1 MKNKVVIGIIALVI
15 VGSGFT
21 FGLVQHQNKV
31 KIQQKFELQLKK
43 DRTILKTAEAAVNNA
58 YKSRNNNDIE
68 IANKA
73 ITKLNKNQKKD
84 KEKLTNRM
92 SELSNFLK
100 QANELKTAL
109 SNAEKSKSD
118 TDIKSVQNILDSITD
133 DYLKTDKDSATKQLN
148 NLKTSIKQEKDKA
161 KADTAAESQR
171 QAETTAAQQASNQQ
185 AYNEAPQQSY
195 EAPAQNNGG
204 GNYTPPA
211 AAQPSNPAPTPVP
224 PSQPSNGGAGN
235 ASGISDSPGGWD
247 TPNNEPWGEWMP

>member
-1 MKNKVVIGIIALVI
+1 MANFILQ
-15 VGSGFT
+15 
-21 FGLVQHQNKV
+21 FG
-31 KIQQKFELQLKK
+31 
-43 DRTILKTAEAAVNNA
+43 
-58 YKSRNNNDIE
+58 
-68 IANKA
+68 
-73 ITKLNKNQKKD
+73 LNKNQKKD

-92 SELSNFLK
+92 SDLSNFLK

-171 QAETTAAQQASNQQ
+171 QAETAAVQQASNQQ

-195 EAPAQNNGG
+195 EAPAQNNDGSI
-204 GNYTPPA
+204 YTPPA
-211 AAQPSNPAPTPVP
+211 AAQPSNPAPTPAP
-224 PSQPSNGGAGN
+224 PSQPSNGGASASHGN
-235 ASGISDSPGGWD
+235 GSGITDSPGGYD
-247 TPNNEPWGEWMP
+247 TPGDVGIIWNH